1 MNGGERGASD
11 TPEGSS
17 GNGWLGPAPRSS
29 EIAATLFAGVTGIM
43 FAGVGPLLLGSLEHA
58 GRLSTS
64 QIGQAGTIELLTI
77 GLAAGLTGAVAG
89 TQRLRPLAMVCGLMI
104 MLFDALTIL
113 LDGWMLVLIRGLA
126 GLPSGAL
133 VWLMTALIVRAP
145 RPERWAAIYLTVQTL
160 AQFVVV
166 AALGSWILPKFGV
179 NGGFAVLAA
188 LGAMAMFAG
197 AAVPR
202 GFAGLPVTD
211 AGSHGPPTPRGLA
224 ALAAAFCFNA
234 AILAIWIYIEPLSRQ
249 SGHPAGT
256 AEFALAL
263 SLAAQVIGGLLATLL
278 AGRIRW
284 LPALL
289 ASQGAMTLLML
300 IFASTSDRDS
310 FLVAAALFG
319 GLWMFAAPLLVPL
332 AIEADPT
339 RRSASLS
346 SGAALLGCSAGPLL
360 TSMIVTARNVR
371 GAAIAGC
378 VLMAAAIAIVVLV
391 HSTRTKPDD
400 TGP

>member
-1 MNGGERGASD
+1 MSGGESSASD
-11 TPEGSS
+11 RPDGSP
-17 GNGWLGPAPRSS
+17 GDGWLGSPPAPH

-64 QIGQAGTIELLTI
+64 QIGQAGTIELLAL
-77 GLAAGLTGAVAG
+77 GLAAGLTGSVAG
-89 TQRLRPLAMVCGLMI
+89 TRRLRPLAIVSGLLI
-104 MLFDALTIL
+104 ALFNGLTIWS
-113 LDGWMLVLIRGLA
+113 DGWSLVVLRGLA

-145 RPERWAAIYLTVQTL
+145 RPQRWAAIYLTVQTL

-166 AALGSWILPKFGV
+166 AALGSWILPSFGV
-179 NGGFAVLAA
+179 NGGFAVLSV
-188 LGAMAMFAG
+188 LGAMATVAG
-197 AAVPR
+197 AVIPR
-202 GFAGLPVTD
+202 RLSPLPVTD
-211 AGSHGPPTPRGLA
+211 TEPSGLPTPRGLS

-234 AILAIWIYIEPLSRQ
+234 AILALWIYIEPLSRQ

-256 AEFALAL
+256 ADLALAL

-278 AGRIRW
+278 AGRVRW

-289 ASQGAMTLLML
+289 ASQAAMAMLML
-300 IFASTSDRDS
+300 L
-310 FLVAAALFG
+310 FLVAATLFG

-339 RRSASLS
+339 RRSASLG
-346 SGAALLGCSAGPLL
+346 SGAALLGCSAGPLIA
-360 TSMIVTARNVR
+360 SMMVGAGNVSV
-371 GAAIAGC
+371 AAVVGSC
-378 VLMAAAIAIVVLV
+378 LMVAAIAIVLLV
-391 HSTRTKPDD
+391 HSTRRTKSEP
-400 TGP
+400 TP

>member
-1 MNGGERGASD
+1 MSGGESSASD
-11 TPEGSS
+11 RPEGSPAD
-17 GNGWLGPAPRSS
+17 GWLGSPPAPH

-64 QIGQAGTIELLTI
+64 QIGQAGTIELLAL
-77 GLAAGLTGAVAG
+77 GLAAGLTGSVAG
-89 TQRLRPLAMVCGLMI
+89 TRRLRPLAIVSGLLI
-104 MLFDALTIL
+104 ALFNGLTIWS
-113 LDGWMLVLIRGLA
+113 DGWSLVVLRGLA

-166 AALGSWILPKFGV
+166 AALGSWILPSFGV
-179 NGGFAVLAA
+179 NGGFAVLSV
-188 LGAMAMFAG
+188 LGAMATVAG
-197 AAVPR
+197 AVIPR
-202 GFAGLPVTD
+202 RLSPLPVTD
-211 AGSHGPPTPRGLA
+211 TEPSGLPTPRGLS

-234 AILAIWIYIEPLSRQ
+234 AILALWIYIEPLSRQ

-256 AEFALAL
+256 ADLALAL
-263 SLAAQVIGGLLATLL
+263 SLAAQVVGGLLATLL
-278 AGRIRW
+278 AGRVRW

-289 ASQGAMTLLML
+289 ASQAAMAMLML
-300 IFASTSDRDS
+300 LFASAPGRDP
-310 FLVAAALFG
+310 FLVAATLFG

-339 RRSASLS
+339 RRSASLG
-346 SGAALLGCSAGPLL
+346 SGAALLGCSAGPLIA
-360 TSMIVTARNVR
+360 SMMVGAGNVR
-371 GAAIAGC
+371 VAAIAGNC
-378 VLMAAAIAIVVLV
+378 LMLAAIAIVLLV
-391 HSTRTKPDD
+391 HSTRRTKRETKP
-400 TGP
+400 

>member
-1 MNGGERGASD
+1 MSGGESSASD
-11 TPEGSS
+11 RPDGSP
-17 GNGWLGPAPRSS
+17 GDGWLGSPPAPH

-64 QIGQAGTIELLTI
+64 QIGQAGTIELLAL
-77 GLAAGLTGAVAG
+77 GLAAGLTGSVAG
-89 TQRLRPLAMVCGLMI
+89 TRRLRPLAIVSGLLI
-104 MLFDALTIL
+104 ALFNGLTIWS
-113 LDGWMLVLIRGLA
+113 DGWSLVVLRGLA

-145 RPERWAAIYLTVQTL
+145 RPQRWAAIYLTVQTL

-166 AALGSWILPKFGV
+166 AALGSWILPSFGV
-179 NGGFAVLAA
+179 NGGFAVLSV
-188 LGAMAMFAG
+188 LGAMATVAG
-197 AAVPR
+197 AVIPR
-202 GFAGLPVTD
+202 RLSPLPVTD
-211 AGSHGPPTPRGLA
+211 TEPSGLPTPRGLS

-234 AILAIWIYIEPLSRQ
+234 AILALWIYIEPLSRQ

-256 AEFALAL
+256 ADLALAL

-278 AGRIRW
+278 AGRVRW

-289 ASQGAMTLLML
+289 ASQAAMAMLML
-300 IFASTSDRDS
+300 LFASAPGRDP
-310 FLVAAALFG
+310 FLVAATLFG

-339 RRSASLS
+339 RRSASLG
-346 SGAALLGCSAGPLL
+346 SGAALLGCSAGPLIA
-360 TSMIVTARNVR
+360 SMMVGAGNVSV
-371 GAAIAGC
+371 AAVVGSC
-378 VLMAAAIAIVVLV
+378 LMVAAIAIVLLV
-391 HSTRTKPDD
+391 HSTRRTKSEP
-400 TGP
+400 TP